1 MESLNTTHHR
11 HFRIFM
17 GLYTLAFFLIGIA
30 ATSYRYLQWL
40 THWGVTLTL
49 TYFMLK
55 LANKHHKANLI
66 FQIVLPIEATLTFTY
81 WSFVFP
87 SYTLEQ
93 RPPLIYNISV
103 HILQFLFLMFDF
115 SYNKIQFKRQNLLYP
130 IVLMLLY
137 GLLNFVVTMIDEPI
151 YPTLTFTDIKSLL
164 FMIFAC
170 VMLVCA
176 FEVCILISKNKGKA
190 EDNDKAAKL

>member
-1 MESLNTTHHR
+1 MKSLNSNHHR
-11 HFRIFM
+11 QFRLFM
-17 GLYTLAFFLIGIA
+17 GLYTFAFFLIGIHA
-30 ATSYRYLQWL
+30 VSYRYLQWL

-49 TYFMLK
+49 SFFFLK
-55 LANKHHKANLI
+55 LANKHRQADLVY
-66 FQIVLPIEATLTFTY
+66 QIVLPIEATLTFTY

-115 SYNKIQFKRQNLLYP
+115 SYNKIQFHRKNMIFP
-130 IVLMLLY
+130 IVLMMLY
-137 GLLNFVVTMIDEPI
+137 GLLNFIVTMIDEPI

-176 FEVCILISKNKGKA
+176 FELCILISRSKA
-190 EDNDKAAKL
+190 KSEIKEKADKL